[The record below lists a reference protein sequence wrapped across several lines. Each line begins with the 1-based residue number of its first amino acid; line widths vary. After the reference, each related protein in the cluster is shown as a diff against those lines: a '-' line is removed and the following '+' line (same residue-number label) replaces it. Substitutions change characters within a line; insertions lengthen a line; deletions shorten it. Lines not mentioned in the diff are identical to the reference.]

1 MHDIEYY
8 THIYFTANSRHSERQ
23 EDQIKELRERYE
35 KQLNSLKQELKQLQV
50 AKREHAK
57 AVKKNVRCLACYDGS
72 HGDDCDNDGDSDD
85 GNRGN
90 SDGFSDNSDGDD
102 DVDNSNSDGDSDN
115 SDGDSDNSD
124 GDCDNDICLYYRFNK
139 TVNYVS

>member
-72 HGDDCDNDGDSDD
+72 HGDDCDNDGD
-85 GNRGN
+85 RG
-90 SDGFSDNSDGDD
+90 NSDGDD
-102 DVDNSNSDGDSDN
+102 DIDNSN

-139 TVNYVS
+139 TLNYVS